1 MTNITLE
8 LSESVVRQADQAARL
23 MHRPLEQVLAA
34 LLEAALPALDD
45 IPPKLQTQLIEMTW
59 LSDGALMDIAG
70 TDMSEPDRLRL
81 CELGLRADELASEEQ
96 RDLEVLREHYG
107 ELTLRKA
114 RAFAL
119 LSIRSGKRLLRQA
132 AAA

>member
-81 CELGLRADELASEEQ
+81 AELGLRADELTSEEQ

-114 RAFAL
+114 RAYAL